1 MRRLLKSTIARLA
14 LAIFLL
20 QLLSSAAAIS
30 LLRTQIRADA
40 ENSRTRQL
48 IDVRDDLMEVYYD
61 RGREGLVAF
70 IAGRY
75 GRTSDPTV
83 FVALE
88 GDGSPALSNIDKV
101 PQNVPSGQPG
111 VVRTGHDAGGLLA
124 DDGLALATPL
134 PQGGRLVVGVSTVTD
149 RNFDIAFAEAI
160 GLTLALTVLLALA
173 SAAGIG
179 LVISRRTHE
188 IAKTAQ
194 ALAAGDF
201 AARLTTE
208 ETGDG
213 FDHLR
218 GQMNLMAEQ
227 VDRLVRELHSV
238 TGALA
243 HDLRSPVARLRAA
256 IDTAQA
262 RSADAGVVEALQA
275 ARADADALEAMLTT
289 ALELSRLESGAVGD
303 RRQPLDLG
311 EVVTDLVELY
321 EPLAESSGVVLSVEA
336 TKVELLADRELI
348 ARALANLIDNA
359 LKYGGNEVRV
369 TVRAVGPAAE
379 IAVSDNGTGIA
390 SEDLERA
397 LGRFNRLDNA
407 RTRPGAGL
415 GLAMVSAVAQLHG
428 GELVLADRAGAGV
441 GAGTGGGSVEGSGG
455 LLATIRI
462 PRQA

>member
-1 MRRLLKSTIARLA
+1 VRRLLKSTIGRLV

-20 QLLSSAAAIS
+20 QLLSSGAAIL

-61 RGREGLVAF
+61 RGREGLAAF
-70 IAGRY
+70 ITGRY
-75 GRTSDPTV
+75 GRTADPTV

-88 GDGSPALSNIDKV
+88 GAGPAVLANIDRV
-101 PQNVPSGQPG
+101 PQNVPNGQPG
-111 VVRTGHDAGGLLA
+111 VVRTGHDAGGLLT
-124 DDGLALATPL
+124 DEGLALATPL
-134 PQGGRLVVGVSTVTD
+134 PEGGRLVVGVSTVTD
-149 RNFDIAFAEAI
+149 RGFDIAFAEAI

-218 GQMNLMAEQ
+218 RQMNLMAERI
-227 VDRLVRELHSV
+227 DGLVRQLHSI

-243 HDLRSPVARLRAA
+243 HDLRSPVARLSAA
-256 IDTAQA
+256 LDTAQA
-262 RSADAGVVEALQA
+262 RSADTGTSEALQA

-289 ALELSRLESGAVGD
+289 ALELSRMESGAIED
-303 RRQPLDLG
+303 RRQALDLG
-311 EVVTDLVELY
+311 QVVTDLVELY
-321 EPLAESSGVVLSVEA
+321 EPLAESSGVALSVDA
-336 TKVELLADRELI
+336 AKVGVLTDRELI
-348 ARALANLIDNA
+348 SRALGNLIDNA
-359 LKYGGNEVRV
+359 LKYGGDQVHV
-369 TVRAVGPAAE
+369 TVRPLGRSAE
-379 IAVSDNGTGIA
+379 IVVSDNGPGIA
-390 SEDLERA
+390 SEDRERA
-397 LGRFNRLDNA
+397 LARFNRLDNA

-428 GELVLADRAGAGV
+428 GEFTLCDRVV
-441 GAGTGGGSVEGSGG
+441 GSIAGSGG

-462 PRQA
+462 PRHP

>member
-1 MRRLLKSTIARLA
+1 VHRLLKSTVARLV

-30 LLRTQIRADA
+30 LLRVQIRADA
-40 ENSRTRQL
+40 ENSRTREL
-48 IDVRDDLMEVYYD
+48 VDVRDDLMEVYYN
-61 RGREGLVAF
+61 RGRAGLSAF
-70 IAGRY
+70 ITGRY

-83 FVALE
+83 FVTL
-88 GDGSPALSNIDKV
+88 DGAGPPVLSNIDKV
-101 PQNVPSGQPG
+101 PQSVPTGQPG
-111 VVRTGHDAGGLLA
+111 AVRTGHGGSGLLF
-124 DDGLALATPL
+124 DDGLALATAL
-134 PQGGRLVVGVSTVTD
+134 PDGGRLVVGVSTVTD
-149 RNFDIAFAEAI
+149 RSFDIAFAEAI

-173 SAAGIG
+173 SAVGIG

-188 IAKTAQ
+188 IAETAQ

-201 AARLTTE
+201 GARLTTV

-218 GQMNLMAEQ
+218 RQMNL
-227 VDRLVRELHSV
+227 VRQLHSI
-238 TGALA
+238 TAALA

-262 RSADAGVVEALQA
+262 RSTDPGTNEALQA
-275 ARADADALEAMLTT
+275 ARADADALEGMLTT

-303 RRQPLDLG
+303 RRQQLDLG
-311 EVVTDLVELY
+311 EIVTDLVELY
-321 EPLAESSGVVLSVEA
+321 EPLAESSGVTLTVDA
-336 TKVELLADRELI
+336 AKIELLADRELMS
-348 ARALANLIDNA
+348 RALANLIDNA
-359 LKYGGNEVRV
+359 LKYGGDQVQV
-369 TVRAVGPAAE
+369 TVRTASRSAE
-379 IAVSDNGTGIA
+379 IAVSDNGSGIA
-390 SEDLERA
+390 PEDRERA

-428 GELVLADRAGAGV
+428 GEFTLSDRVA
-441 GAGTGGGSVEGSGG
+441 GGSIPGSGG
-455 LLATIRI
+455 LVATIRI

>member
-1 MRRLLKSTIARLA
+1 MRRLLKSTVARLV

-30 LLRTQIRADA
+30 LLRTQMLADA
-40 ENSRTRQL
+40 QNGRTRQL

-61 RGREGLVAF
+61 RGREGLAAF
-70 IAGRY
+70 IAQRR

-83 FVALE
+83 FVTL
-88 GDGSPALSNIDKV
+88 DGAGPPVLSNIVKV
-101 PQNVPSGQPG
+101 PQGVPTGQPG
-111 VVRTGHDAGGLLA
+111 AIEIRDGGGLLSS
-124 DDGLALATPL
+124 DGLALATAL
-134 PQGGRLVVGVSTVTD
+134 PDGERLVVGVSTLTD
-149 RNFDIAFAEAI
+149 RSFDLAFAEAI
-160 GLTLALTVLLALA
+160 GLTLGLTFILALT

-188 IAKTAQ
+188 IAKAAE

-201 AARLTTE
+201 AARLDAKK
-208 ETGDG
+208 TGDG

-218 GQMNLMAEQ
+218 VQMNVMAERI
-227 VDRLVRELHSV
+227 DRLVRQLHSI

-262 RSADAGVVEALQA
+262 RTSDPGAVEALQA
-275 ARADADALEAMLTT
+275 ARADAQALEAMLTT

-303 RRQPLDLG
+303 RRQVLDLG
-311 EVVTDLVELY
+311 GVVTDLAELY
-321 EPLAESSGVVLSVEA
+321 EPLAESSDVALSVDA
-336 TKVELLADRELI
+336 SLVSVSADRELI

-359 LKYGGNEVRV
+359 LKYGGDRIDVSVRSAGRSAEV
-369 TVRAVGPAAE
+369 AVGDNGPGIAAE
-379 IAVSDNGTGIA
+379 DRA
-390 SEDLERA
+390 LA
-397 LGRFNRLDNA
+397 LGRFTRLDNA

-428 GELVLADRAGAGV
+428 GDLVLADRPG
-441 GAGTGGGSVEGSGG
+441 GG

-462 PRQA
+462 PRAG

>member
-1 MRRLLKSTIARLA
+1 
-14 LAIFLL
+14 
-20 QLLSSAAAIS
+20 
-30 LLRTQIRADA
+30 
-40 ENSRTRQL
+40 
-48 IDVRDDLMEVYYD
+48 
-61 RGREGLVAF
+61 
-70 IAGRY
+70 
-75 GRTSDPTV
+75 V
-83 FVALE
+83 FVTL
-88 GDGSPALSNIDKV
+88 DGAGPPVLSNIDRV
-101 PQNVPSGQPG
+101 PQSVPTGQPG
-111 VVRTGHDAGGLLA
+111 AVRTRQEGNGLLSN
-124 DDGLALATPL
+124 DGLALATPL
-134 PQGGRLVVGVSTVTD
+134 PDGGRLVVGVSTVTD

-160 GLTLALTVLLALA
+160 GLTLALAVLLALA

-179 LVISRRTHE
+179 LVVSRRTHE

-201 AARLTTE
+201 GARLTTE

-218 GQMNLMAEQ
+218 RQMNLMAER
-227 VDRLVRELHSV
+227 VDRLVRQLHSV

-262 RSADAGVVEALQA
+262 RSLDPGASEALAA

-311 EVVTDLVELY
+311 EVVTDLAELY

-336 TKVELLADRELI
+336 MKVELLADRELI
-348 ARALANLIDNA
+348 SRALANLIDNA
-359 LKYGGNEVRV
+359 LKYGGDQVEVI
-369 TVRAVGPAAE
+369 VRAAGRFAE
-379 IAVSDNGTGIA
+379 IAVSDNGHGIA
-390 SEDLERA
+390 PEDRERA

-407 RTRPGAGL
+407 RTSPGAGL

-428 GELVLADRAGAGV
+428 GELIL
-441 GAGTGGGSVEGSGG
+441 SGRGPTASQG
-455 LLATIRI
+455 LVATIRI
-462 PRQA
+462 PRHA

>member
-1 MRRLLKSTIARLA
+1 
-14 LAIFLL
+14 LL
-20 QLLSSAAAIS
+20 QLLSSGAAIS

-61 RGREGLVAF
+61 RGRDGLAAF
-70 IAGRY
+70 ITGRY

-88 GDGSPALSNIDKV
+88 GAGPSVLSNIDKV
-101 PQNVPSGQPG
+101 PRNVPSGQPG
-111 VVRTGHDAGGLLA
+111 VVRTGHEAGGLLT

-134 PQGGRLVVGVSTVTD
+134 PEGGRLVVGVSTVTD
-149 RNFDIAFAEAI
+149 RSFDIAFAEAI
-160 GLTLALTVLLALA
+160 GLTLTLTVLLALA
-173 SAAGIG
+173 SAVGIG

-201 AARLTTE
+201 AARLTTK

-218 GQMNLMAEQ
+218 RQMNVMAER
-227 VDRLVRELHSV
+227 VDRLVRQLHSV

-262 RSADAGVVEALQA
+262 RSDDPGISEALQA

-289 ALELSRLESGAVGD
+289 ALELGRLESGAVGD
-303 RRQPLDLG
+303 RRQALDLD

-321 EPLAESSGVVLSVEA
+321 EPLAESSGVALSVEA
-336 TKVELLADRELI
+336 AKVEVLADRELI
-348 ARALANLIDNA
+348 SRALANLIDNA
-359 LKYGGNEVRV
+359 LKYGGDQVQV

-379 IAVSDNGTGIA
+379 IAVSDNGPGIA
-390 SEDLERA
+390 SDDRERA

-428 GELVLADRAGAGV
+428 GEFALSDPV
-441 GAGTGGGSVEGSGG
+441 GGGSVRGSGG

-462 PRQA
+462 PRHA

>member
-1 MRRLLKSTIARLA
+1 LRRLLKSTVARLV

-20 QLLSSAAAIS
+20 QLLSSGAAIS

-40 ENSRTRQL
+40 ENSRTREL

-70 IAGRY
+70 ITGRH

-83 FVALE
+83 FVAL
-88 GDGSPALSNIDKV
+88 DGAGPPLLSNIDKV
-101 PQNVPSGQPG
+101 PPGVPTRQPG
-111 VVRTGHDAGGLLA
+111 AVQTRPQGGGLLA
-124 DDGLALATPL
+124 GDGLALATPL
-134 PQGGRLVVGVSTVTD
+134 PDGGRLVVGVSTVTD

-173 SAAGIG
+173 SAIGIG

-194 ALAAGDF
+194 ALAAGNF
-201 AARLTTE
+201 AARLTTK

-218 GQMNLMAEQ
+218 RQMNLMAERI
-227 VDRLVRELHSV
+227 DRLVRQLHSV

-262 RSADAGVVEALQA
+262 RSPDVATNEALQA

-303 RRQPLDLG
+303 RRQALDLG
-311 EVVTDLVELY
+311 EVVADLVELY
-321 EPLAESSGVVLSVEA
+321 EPLAENSGAALSVDA
-336 TKVELLADRELI
+336 AKVDVLADRELMS
-348 ARALANLIDNA
+348 RALANLIDNA
-359 LKYGGNEVRV
+359 LKYGGDKVQI
-369 TVRAVGPAAE
+369 TVRSAGRLAE
-379 IAVSDNGTGIA
+379 IAVSDNGPGIA
-390 SEDLERA
+390 REDRERA
-397 LGRFNRLDNA
+397 LRRFNRLDNA
-407 RTRPGAGL
+407 RASPGAGL

-428 GELVLADRAGAGV
+428 GEFALSDRVDG
-441 GAGTGGGSVEGSGG
+441 GSGG
-455 LLATIRI
+455 RSPGSSGVVATIRI
-462 PRQA
+462 PRQM

>member
-1 MRRLLKSTIARLA
+1 MRRLLKSTVARLV

-40 ENSRTRQL
+40 EDGRTRQL
-48 IDVRDDLMEVYYD
+48 VDVRDDLMEVYYD
-61 RGREGLVAF
+61 RGRAGLAAV
-70 IAGRY
+70 IAER
-75 GRTSDPTV
+75 RARSSDPTM
-83 FVALE
+83 FVAL
-88 GDGSPALSNIDKV
+88 DGGGAPVLSNIDVV
-101 PQNVPSGQPG
+101 PRGVPSGQPG
-111 VVRTGHDAGGLLA
+111 AVRIGPGAVGPVGGGLLSEE
-124 DDGLALATPL
+124 GLALATPL
-134 PQGGRLVVGVSTVTD
+134 PDGGRLVVGVSTVTD

-160 GLTLALTVLLALA
+160 GLTLTLTVLLALA

-179 LVISRRTHE
+179 LVVSRRTHE

-218 GQMNLMAEQ
+218 RQMNVMAERIDQ
-227 VDRLVRELHSV
+227 LVHELHSI

-262 RSADAGVVEALQA
+262 RSSADPGASEALLA

-311 EVVTDLVELY
+311 EVVTDLAELY
-321 EPLAESSGVVLSVEA
+321 EPLAESSGVALALDAAAVDVR
-336 TKVELLADRELI
+336 ADRELI
-348 ARALANLIDNA
+348 SRALANLIDNA
-359 LKYGGNEVRV
+359 LKYGGDRV
-369 TVRAVGPAAE
+369 EIAVRAAGRFAE
-379 IAVSDNGTGIA
+379 IAVADNGPGIA
-390 SEDLERA
+390 PEDRERA

-428 GELVLADRAGAGV
+428 GELVLSDRGV
-441 GAGTGGGSVEGSGG
+441 AGTGGLV
-455 LLATIRI
+455 ATIRI
-462 PRQA
+462 PRLA

>member
-1 MRRLLKSTIARLA
+1 VRRLLKSTVAWLV

-20 QLLSSAAAIS
+20 QLLSSGAAIS

-40 ENSRTRQL
+40 ESSRTREL

-61 RGREGLVAF
+61 RGRAGLAAF
-70 IAGRY
+70 IAGRH

-83 FVALE
+83 FVAL
-88 GDGSPALSNIDKV
+88 DGAGPAVLSNIDKV
-101 PQNVPSGQPG
+101 PQSVPTGQPG
-111 VVRTGHDAGGLLA
+111 VVRTGHEVRGLLT

-134 PQGGRLVVGVSTVTD
+134 PDGGRLVVGVSTVTD
-149 RNFDIAFAEAI
+149 RSFDIAFAEAI

-201 AARLTTE
+201 GARLTTK

-218 GQMNLMAEQ
+218 RQMNLMAER
-227 VDRLVRELHSV
+227 VDRLVRQLHSV

-262 RSADAGVVEALQA
+262 RSTDAGVTEALQA

-289 ALELSRLESGAVGD
+289 ALDLSRLESGAVGD
-303 RRQPLDLG
+303 RRQALDLG

-321 EPLAESSGVVLSVEA
+321 EPLAESSGVTLSVDA
-336 TKVELLADRELI
+336 VRVDVLADRELI
-348 ARALANLIDNA
+348 SRALANLIDNA
-359 LKYGGNEVRV
+359 LKYGGDQVQV
-369 TVRAVGPAAE
+369 TVQPVGRSAE
-379 IAVSDNGTGIA
+379 IAVSDNGPGIA
-390 SEDLERA
+390 SEDRERA

-428 GELVLADRAGAGV
+428 GEFVLSGCAGAGSSDG
-441 GAGTGGGSVEGSGG
+441 GAPGPSG
-455 LLATIRI
+455 LIATIRI
-462 PRQA
+462 PRHA

>member
-1 MRRLLKSTIARLA
+1 MRRLLKSTVARLV

-30 LLRTQIRADA
+30 LLRIQIRADA
-40 ENSRTRQL
+40 ENSRTREL
-48 IDVRDDLMEVYYD
+48 VDVRDDLMEVYYD
-61 RGREGLVAF
+61 RGRAGLSAF
-70 IAGRY
+70 ITGRH

-83 FVALE
+83 FVTL
-88 GDGSPALSNIDKV
+88 DGAGPPVLSNIDKI
-101 PQNVPSGQPG
+101 PLSVPSGQPG
-111 VVRTGHDAGGLLA
+111 AVRTGHEGSGLLSS
-124 DDGLALATPL
+124 DGLALATPL
-134 PQGGRLVVGVSTVTD
+134 PDGGRLVVGVSTVTD
-149 RNFDIAFAEAI
+149 RSFDIAFAEAI

-208 ETGDG
+208 QTGDG

-218 GQMNLMAEQ
+218 RQMNLMAER
-227 VDRLVRELHSV
+227 VDRLVRQLHSV

-262 RSADAGVVEALQA
+262 RSTDAGTNEALQA

-303 RRQPLDLG
+303 RRQALDLG
-311 EVVTDLVELY
+311 EVVTDLAELY
-321 EPLAESSGVVLSVEA
+321 EPLAESSGVALSVDA
-336 TKVELLADRELI
+336 AKVELLADRELMS
-348 ARALANLIDNA
+348 RALANLIDNA
-359 LKYGGNEVRV
+359 LKYGGDEVLV
-369 TVRAVGPAAE
+369 TVRAVGRLAE
-379 IAVSDNGTGIA
+379 IAVSDNGPGIA
-390 SEDLERA
+390 KEDRERA

-428 GELVLADRAGAGV
+428 GEFILSDRTIGGSA
-441 GAGTGGGSVEGSGG
+441 AGTGGLV
-455 LLATIRI
+455 ATIRV